1 MTTYKELAGL
11 YGYRDTPSEEIHE
24 SFRQIDLDERDYN
37 GSTPLHLACRHADET
52 AVHILLERGAD
63 VQAKDNAGNTPLWQL
78 ANCQAHA
85 HDEGAIE
92 KIAQALIG
100 KGAKVPRSGKD
111 TTALIRAIQNL
122 HFGMARAIID
132 SGAKLDSTDRC
143 ERNALHVL
151 CQVAGGITRKRKG
164 DEERIADPEAQWFSD
179 RQKEETLA
187 ELERLKTDE
196 EEAYDTAKRL
206 LESGQFDPEDKCQAG
221 KTALDYAMEC
231 GARRIGALLT
241 GHDPDDELQ
250 ALAGGMNIFQALYYK
265 DMQAVDALLRMG
277 TDLQTV
283 CEREGDLPHS
293 YSGKSPL
300 ACALAAMNTE
310 AVEMLLMGGADP
322 NFVFP
327 DERTA
332 FSTWVE
338 SSISSADDE
347 TKANPILNLMLQC
360 GWDMEAPA
368 DREGN
373 TPLAIACRHAEH
385 ELGYAAAK
393 FLLKNGAN
401 ANAANNQGQTPAMN
415 LYGAQF
421 WDGHIPRFPQLPRS
435 YPYGNRISQDAIA
448 DIFELLLEKGAL
460 TDATDKWGNTLLHYI
475 ASSAFGAQAKAAAE
489 LLSDYGMP
497 DIEAVNDEG
506 KTAMDI
512 ATEYR
517 NEAIL
522 KYLLKNS

>member
-63 VQAKDNAGNTPLWQL
+63 VQAKDNAG
-78 ANCQAHA
+78 
-85 HDEGAIE
+85 
-92 KIAQALIG
+92 
-100 KGAKVPRSGKD
+100 
-111 TTALIRAIQNL
+111 
-122 HFGMARAIID
+122 
-132 SGAKLDSTDRC
+132 
-143 ERNALHVL
+143 
-151 CQVAGGITRKRKG
+151 
-164 DEERIADPEAQWFSD
+164 
-179 RQKEETLA
+179 
-187 ELERLKTDE
+187 
-196 EEAYDTAKRL
+196 
-206 LESGQFDPEDKCQAG
+206 

-231 GARRIGALLT
+231 GARRIGALLA

-332 FSTWVE
+332 FATWVE

-373 TPLAIACRHAEH
+373 TPLSIACRHAGH

-448 DIFELLLEKGAL
+448 DIFELLLEKGAS

-512 ATEYR
+512 AAAHR
-517 NEAIL
+517 NEVIL

>member
-24 SFRQIDLDERDYN
+24 AFRQIDLDERDYN

-63 VQAKDNAGNTPLWQL
+63 VQAKGNADNTPLWQL

-132 SGAKLDSTDRC
+132 AGGRLDSTDRY

-187 ELERLKTDE
+187 EIERLKTDE

-221 KTALDYAMEC
+221 KTTLDYAMEC
-231 GARRIGALLT
+231 GARRIGALLA

-338 SSISSADDE
+338 SSISS
-347 TKANPILNLMLQC
+347 
-360 GWDMEAPA
+360 
-368 DREGN
+368 
-373 TPLAIACRHAEH
+373 
-385 ELGYAAAK
+385 
-393 FLLKNGAN
+393 
-401 ANAANNQGQTPAMN
+401 
-415 LYGAQF
+415 
-421 WDGHIPRFPQLPRS
+421 
-435 YPYGNRISQDAIA
+435 RISALNMLGSKLDAPNWMPVKNRQAIKMIFSQDLPV
-448 DIFELLLEKGAL
+448 FK
-460 TDATDKWGNTLLHYI
+460 
-475 ASSAFGAQAKAAAE
+475 
-489 LLSDYGMP
+489 
-497 DIEAVNDEG
+497 
-506 KTAMDI
+506 
-512 ATEYR
+512 
-517 NEAIL
+517 
-522 KYLLKNS
+522 

>member
-1 MTTYKELAGL
+1 M
-11 YGYRDTPSEEIHE
+11 
-24 SFRQIDLDERDYN
+24 
-37 GSTPLHLACRHADET
+37 
-52 AVHILLERGAD
+52 
-63 VQAKDNAGNTPLWQL
+63 
-78 ANCQAHA
+78 
-85 HDEGAIE
+85 
-92 KIAQALIG
+92 
-100 KGAKVPRSGKD
+100 
-111 TTALIRAIQNL
+111 
-122 HFGMARAIID
+122 
-132 SGAKLDSTDRC
+132 
-143 ERNALHVL
+143 
-151 CQVAGGITRKRKG
+151 
-164 DEERIADPEAQWFSD
+164 
-179 RQKEETLA
+179 
-187 ELERLKTDE
+187 
-196 EEAYDTAKRL
+196 
-206 LESGQFDPEDKCQAG
+206 ESGQFDLEDKCQAG

-231 GARRIGALLT
+231 GARRIGALLA

-310 AVEMLLMGGADP
+310 AIEMLLMGGADP

-332 FSTWVE
+332 FATWVE

-373 TPLAIACRHAEH
+373 TPLSIACRHAGH

-393 FLLKNGAN
+393 FLLEHGAN

-435 YPYGNRISQDAIA
+435 YPYGNRISQDTIA
-448 DIFELLLEKGAL
+448 DIFELLLEKGAS

-512 ATEYR
+512 ATAYQ
-517 NEAIL
+517 NEVIL